1 MSNNIYHYHYHHH
14 HHHHDHQV
22 IKRIGEVADGVFQF
36 SELHECG
43 GEWLWAR
50 A

>member
-1 MSNNIYHYHYHHH
+1 M
-14 HHHHDHQV
+14 

-43 GEWLWAR
+43 GEWVWAR